1 MKIRACAAL
10 AASAFALAGCATMVS
25 GSSEDIAVL
34 TPPVSATCVLSNPQG
49 SWTVVTPTV
58 AHVARSMDDMRIR
71 CSKTGYR
78 EATATIPAGIAGWT
92 MGDVIAGGP
101 IGAAVDASTGAINQ
115 YPHSFEVPMQ
125 PLSVA
130 GQAQPLLSKTATAP
144 PAN

>member
-1 MKIRACAAL
+1 MFAGTAWAAVG
-10 AASAFALAGCATMVS
+10 LAGCATMVT

-34 TPPVSATCVLSNPQG
+34 TPPVSATCVLSNAQG

-71 CSKTGYR
+71 CTKPGYR
-78 EATATIPAGIAGWT
+78 EAGATIQAGIAGWT
-92 MGDVIAGGP
+92 MGDVLAGGP

-125 PLSVA
+125 PLSDETA
-130 GQAQPLLSKTATAP
+130 AQ
-144 PAN
+144 